1 MVRTSSA
8 DILRW
13 RPRDYNTDNQPWDP
27 ISAVTA
33 SLVADLSNIAM
44 AIADFPR
51 GMFQGKKDGKHKDK
65 DSKDSKE
72 SESRTESS
80 RGLSDALSSLRNNES
95 RATIQTMGSTS
106 AQASAENPSV
116 TELPAEKDVQPQPAD
131 SVVPGSVEL
140 PKEVEA
146 QGLAPSVTVTSEES
160 AGPSKTASFET
171 GAIQLREQS
180 PGPSSPGPAH
190 SRSHSGSHSGS
201 HSRSHSR
208 TPSHNESP
216 YQNIDLE
223 DVRGAGMSVRKIV
236 TTGMKSPMNLCLGL
250 AKGFRNAPRLYN
262 DETVRPPEK
271 VHDLTSGLKVAG
283 REFGFGMYD
292 GLSGLVTQPLM
303 GAQKEGGVGLV
314 KGFGRGIGGALM
326 KPFSGECCPCDVLL
340 PYCFV
345 VIYPGCWARL
355 TVVL

>member
-1 MVRTSSA
+1 M
-8 DILRW
+8 
-13 RPRDYNTDNQPWDP
+13 
-27 ISAVTA
+27 AV
-33 SLVADLSNIAM
+33 
-44 AIADFPR
+44 ADFPR
-51 GMFQGKKDGKHKDK
+51 GMFQGKKHGKHKDK
-65 DSKDSKE
+65 GSRE

-80 RGLSDALSSLRNNES
+80 HGLSDALSSLRSNES
-95 RATIQTMGSTS
+95 RATIQTVGSTS
-106 AQASAENPSV
+106 AQASAEAPSV
-116 TELPAEKDVQPQPAD
+116 MESPAEKDAQPQPAD
-131 SVVPGSVEL
+131 SVVPGAVEL

-146 QGLAPSVTVTSEES
+146 QGAAPSVTVTSDES

-180 PGPSSPGPAH
+180 PGPGSPGPSH
-190 SRSHSGSHSGS
+190 SRSHSGSRSGS
-201 HSRSHSR
+201 RSQSHSR
-208 TPSHNESP
+208 TPSHSESP

-223 DVRGAGMSVRKIV
+223 DIRGAGMSVRKIV
-236 TTGMKSPMNLCLGL
+236 TTGIKSPMNLCLGL

-314 KGFGRGIGGALM
+314 KGFGRGLGGAFM
-326 KPFSGECCPCDVLL
+326 KSSSGECCLCDIPLFR
-340 PYCFV
+340 YFA
-345 VIYPGCWARL
+345 ICW
-355 TVVL
+355 TGQD